1 MQSIMSNNMAVI
13 LVKAISLDP
22 NPHHGFNKKKP
33 TKERL
38 HLKNLT
44 EKKVASSRRFP
55 QKNAGFS
62 PERSSKKINF
72 FLVSKE

>member
-1 MQSIMSNNMAVI
+1 MAVI

-55 QKNAGFS
+55 PRKTQAFPLKGPQRRLTFS
-62 PERSSKKINF
+62 
-72 FLVSKE
+72 